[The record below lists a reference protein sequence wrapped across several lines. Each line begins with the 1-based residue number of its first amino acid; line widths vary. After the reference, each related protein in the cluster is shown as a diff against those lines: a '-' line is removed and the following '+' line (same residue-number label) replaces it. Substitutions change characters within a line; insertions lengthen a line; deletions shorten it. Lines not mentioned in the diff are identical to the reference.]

1 MICYWDFEKDIC
13 VHFEV
18 VNVLRWAAEW
28 KLPDSGYFH
37 YCCLLSVREIENKT
51 KQKTFARHGKEWS
64 RVLLVLC
71 QGLRK
76 GRGCRM
82 EMLEGW
88 MDIEI
93 TLQSPILSLFYPK
106 LAPGLSKSTCME
118 VFWIPRDTELAKMQH
133 FDKGNCGFL
142 DGFWFEIR
150 HWGEGRAALTC
161 VVNINTLST
170 PCAVSQRKFRVRL

>member
-1 MICYWDFEKDIC
+1 MKITRFRI
-13 VHFEV
+13 FP
-18 VNVLRWAAEW
+18 L
-28 KLPDSGYFH
+28 
-37 YCCLLSVREIENKT
+37 LLSPKRQGDWKQNKT
-51 KQKTFARHGKEWS
+51 KYLCKTWQGMEQSAPH
-64 RVLLVLC
+64 VVPLMLC

-88 MDIEI
+88 MDREI
-93 TLQSPILSLFYPK
+93 TLQSPILSLFYPN

-133 FDKGNCGFL
+133 FDKGKCGFL
-142 DGFWFEIR
+142 DGFWFEIW

-170 PCAVSQRKFRVRL
+170 LCAVSQRKFRVRL